1 MDCVEPCKC
10 NNVNVKFEE
19 YWEKMCLGCFFFFIF
34 QYSNYVS
41 TYRWT
46 CYSTL
51 EQTVLEL
58 SLLLFFVEKRPILLG
73 SDCCTLLSSSADFY
87 IAAFIALVMV
97 RHLWFSLPLSSMELK
112 RASFFSG
119 FELTRVAGN
128 ELELISGIWWVWLVL
143 FEHVTQMGLLRA

>member
-51 EQTVLEL
+51 VQTVLEL
-58 SLLLFFVEKRPILLG
+58 SLILFFVVKRPILLG
-73 SDCCTLLSSSADFY
+73 SDCFTLLSLTFTSPRLLLLSWSAIFGSHSHSVQWSSNE
-87 IAAFIALVMV
+87 
-97 RHLWFSLPLSSMELK
+97 PK
-112 RASFFSG
+112 FFSG
-119 FELTRVAGN
+119 FELTRVASN

-143 FEHVTQMGLLRA
+143 FEHVTQMGLLQA